1 MPTRLPAEIRACLFD
16 MDGVL
21 TDTARVHARAWKET
35 FDALLAARPDAPGE
49 DHRPFDARADYDAH
63 VDGLPREDG
72 VRNFLASRGIHLPEG
87 TPDDAPDADTVHGV
101 GTRKNAL
108 VGRLID
114 EGGVQVY
121 PGSVALLDAL
131 RADGVPCG
139 VVSSSANC
147 RRILD
152 AGGILD
158 RFAAVVD
165 GTALTDRGL
174 RGKPA
179 PDAFLA
185 AAADLGVEPAAAAV
199 FEDALAGVQAGR
211 AGGFGLV
218 VGVDR
223 VGQADALRAHGAG
236 RVVAD
241 LQELVA

>member
-1 MPTRLPAEIRACLFD
+1 MPTRLPDGIRGCLFD

-35 FDALLAARPDAPGE
+35 FDALLAARTDAPGE

-63 VDGLPREDG
+63 VDGLPREEG
-72 VRNFLASRGIHLPEG
+72 VRRFLASRGIHLPEG
-87 TPDDAPDADTVHGV
+87 AADDPPDADTVHGV

-114 EGGVQVY
+114 AGGVQVY

-131 RADGVPCG
+131 AADGVPCA

-158 RFAAVVD
+158 RFAAIVD
-165 GTALTDRGL
+165 GTTLVERRL
-174 RGKPA
+174 PGKPA

-185 AAADLGVEPAAAAV
+185 AASDLGLPPDGAAV
-199 FEDALAGVQAGR
+199 FEDALAGVEAGR
-211 AGGFGLV
+211 AGAFALV
-218 VGVDR
+218 VG
-223 VGQADALRAHGAG
+223 
-236 RVVAD
+236 
-241 LQELVA
+241 